1 MVSRG
6 GGGIERRERERE
18 TEGEE
23 VWRVEAD
30 GVETL
35 RR

>member
-6 GGGIERRERERE
+6 GGGIRREEKERE
-18 TEGEE
+18 TEEEE

>member
-1 MVSRG
+1 MAVVGYG
-6 GGGIERRERERE
+6 GKRKRERERE